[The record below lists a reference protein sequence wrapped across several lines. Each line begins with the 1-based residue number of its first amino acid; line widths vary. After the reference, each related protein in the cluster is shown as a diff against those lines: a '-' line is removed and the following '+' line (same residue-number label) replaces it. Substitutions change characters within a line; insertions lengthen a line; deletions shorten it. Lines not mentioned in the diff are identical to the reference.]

1 MPRTHF
7 AIIQVFSE
15 DAVLEDFTPQM
26 RRWIVEYVNLD
37 NLKKIG
43 YVSWMDV
50 RWMQGMAGPFA
61 TMNHCQF
68 TSDQFTYRAIQ
79 VFGEAP
85 DSGQERDRATQSRGA
100 VVSVIS
106 GIVHR
111 PQT

>member
-1 MPRTHF
+1 MDEDSEYSQLLFQEGMPRTHF

-50 RWMQGMAGPFA
+50 
-61 TMNHCQF
+61 
-68 TSDQFTYRAIQ
+68 
-79 VFGEAP
+79 
-85 DSGQERDRATQSRGA
+85 
-100 VVSVIS
+100 
-106 GIVHR
+106 
-111 PQT
+111 

>member
-1 MPRTHF
+1 MFQEGMPRTHF

-50 RWMQGMAGPFA
+50 RWMHGMAGPFA
-61 TMNHCQF
+61 TIKPF
-68 TSDQFTYRAIQ
+68 
-79 VFGEAP
+79 
-85 DSGQERDRATQSRGA
+85 
-100 VVSVIS
+100 
-106 GIVHR
+106 
-111 PQT
+111 

>member
-1 MPRTHF
+1 MSSSMDEDSEYSQLLFQEGMPRTHF

-50 RWMQGMAGPFA
+50 R
-61 TMNHCQF
+61 
-68 TSDQFTYRAIQ
+68 
-79 VFGEAP
+79 
-85 DSGQERDRATQSRGA
+85 
-100 VVSVIS
+100 
-106 GIVHR
+106 
-111 PQT
+111 